1 MTTPLLRALTERHG
15 LPRVD
20 EASLDAFLAPDKG
33 ESAHALLF
41 FPGAG
46 ANRPETGDV
55 AVVLPELLKSFSGR
69 LRGAVVAPEAEE
81 KLKGRFQVFIFPSLV
96 VMRGAD
102 PVGVLPKICDWSEYR
117 QKIEAFLDPEAPVLG
132 AAKESGARPRVE
144 FTHSRGTD
152 A

>member
-20 EASLDAFLAPDKG
+20 EASLDAFLAPAKG
-33 ESAHALLF
+33 ESAHALLL

-55 AVVLPELLKSFSGR
+55 AVVLPELLRSFSGR

-81 KLKGRFQVFIFPSLV
+81 KLKSRFHVFAFPSLV
-96 VMRGAD
+96 VTRGAD
-102 PVGVLPKICDWSEYR
+102 PVGVLPKIHDWSDYR
-117 QKIEAFLDPEAPVLG
+117 QKIEACLDPDAPVLSATEG
-132 AAKESGARPRVE
+132 PRVE
-144 FTHSRGTD
+144 FTHSRGTG